1 MSLHFCSLSLPGSAF
16 EPYWRKQ
23 SSRSFL
29 VSGQAQHLCGGGGRE
44 CVSRSAGS
52 ARFGVGVRWRIGVTE
67 AKLRDSKQR
76 TA

>member
-29 VSGQAQHLCGGGGRE
+29 VSGQAQHLCGGGGAS
-44 CVSRSAGS
+44 VSADLRARRGSELVCGGESA
-52 ARFGVGVRWRIGVTE
+52 
-67 AKLRDSKQR
+67 
-76 TA
+76 